1 MNSIRQRYAFLS
13 CSETAAVP
21 HRFCLETRDSIEA
34 LRRSPRF
41 QKVEA
46 MTCVDPSLLSLL
58 RRRHRPLDFFA
69 CFKRSL
75 QLSQYHV
82 VFCEGGTL
90 RPTQPRWNHSFSQL
104 SASQATISP

>member
-82 VFCEGGTL
+82 AMI
-90 RPTQPRWNHSFSQL
+90 RPWLAQGCKTHVTFEETHY
-104 SASQATISP
+104 SAKGAP